1 MSEEIG
7 TIEKEYATLTK
18 EFDELEVKHAE
29 ALHQMSVSDAPGNS
43 VITIYENI
51 EKKCL
56 RYLKHWPDMECESP
70 WADHYDTD
78 TVYPIVER
86 LSTIF
91 QKTFHAY
98 NDREMRHMRGSN
110 LNGFVWSPKHHISSF
125 NGKLAPMLIIYE
137 YNNMS
142 FDDEAKE
149 IYKKTGGV
157 EPSTLPTSCNL
168 AELKTYATTK
178 AAFRIINE
186 YKQEVVALNQRLTK
200 LYGNKYVAYLN
211 LNPDIRPDHY
221 FFDTGSKVIRWEDP
235 SVTEIRKKKRI
246 EERESARKGKS
257 EGDARLQRASTKIK
271 KVIKGHM
278 TRSSSIGKAV
288 SKQIQRYREYKKSRR
303 EFHDKYSKIFETI
316 VGSPDRNRRVRSMPL
331 TLKSKKNKLSRT
343 IRTY

>member
-1 MSEEIG
+1 MTEELG

-18 EFDELEVKHAE
+18 ELDELEVKHAE

-56 RYLKHWPDMECESP
+56 RYLKKWPDMEWDGDFSEILE
-70 WADHYDTD
+70 T
-78 TVYPIVER
+78 TFYPIVER

-125 NGKLAPMLIIYE
+125 NGKLAPMLIAYE
-137 YNNMS
+137 H
-142 FDDEAKE
+142 DDMVWDKAKQ

-157 EPSTLPTSCNL
+157 EPSTPLSCNVTD
-168 AELKTYATTK
+168 LKTYATAK
-178 AAFRIINE
+178 AAFKMINE
-186 YKQEVVALNQRLTK
+186 NKERTVDLNQRLSK
-200 LYGNKYVAYLN
+200 LYGNKYIAHLN
-211 LNPDIRPDHY
+211 LNPDISGIH
-221 FFDTGSKVIRWEDP
+221 FFVDTGSNVSRWEDP
-235 SVTEIRKKKRI
+235 SVTEARKKKRV
-246 EERESARKGKS
+246 EERESARKVKR
-257 EGDARLQRASTKIK
+257 EGDTRFQNASTKIK

-288 SKQIQRYREYKKSRR
+288 SKQIQRHREYQKSRR
-303 EFHDKYSKIFETI
+303 DFHDKYSKIFETI

-331 TLKSKKNKLSRT
+331 TFKIKKNKSTRT
-343 IRTY
+343 NRTY